1 MKRNEALTWL
11 FTVVDEVL
19 EAFAPAPLA
28 KAGKIVVHAADDL
41 VHEFERDG
49 SHTMTVAARETAAG
63 ESANKAAKLAGMRE
77 AIEPHVNRAIVGVTS
92 SHASLDAIMA
102 EIARRL

>member
-1 MKRNEALTWL
+1 MNLLEAIEQAAEALL
-11 FTVVDEVL
+11 P
-19 EAFAPAPLA
+19 APARPLA
-28 KAGKIVVHAADDL
+28 KVLYLAIEGADGKRRVFGRDDI
-41 VHEFERDG
+41 E
-49 SHTMTVAARETAAG
+49 TIAARETAAG
-63 ESANKAAKLAGMRE
+63 EAAHKAAKLAGMRE

>member
-1 MKRNEALTWL
+1 MNLLQVIEEAAE
-11 FTVVDEVL
+11 VVLPPGVKPFVRLAYLAYETIDGKSYNVK
-19 EAFAPAPLA
+19 ATDLA
-28 KAGKIVVHAADDL
+28 K
-41 VHEFERDG
+41 
-49 SHTMTVAARETAAG
+49 VAASETAAG
-63 ESANKAAKLAGMRE
+63 EAAHKAAKLAGMRE

>member
-1 MKRNEALTWL
+1 MNLLQVIEEAAE
-11 FTVVDEVL
+11 VVLPPGVKPFVRLAYLAYETIDGKSYNVK
-19 EAFAPAPLA
+19 ATDLA
-28 KAGKIVVHAADDL
+28 K
-41 VHEFERDG
+41 
-49 SHTMTVAARETAAG
+49 VAASETAAG